1 MYISIR
7 RLKTYYIQV
16 KWDVM
21 KRKDVPKKVKPMPT
35 APLVLICEMIRV
47 VTVACSTSTKRSQ
60 HNGCSISLKWEVH
73 KSAKQCCV
81 SQYCRKITMLQGER
95 PTGTEPYEVPAYE
108 DGEIK
113 HSMRSSIQH
122 HIVRSQ
128 SFLQTD
134 LPLLPVN
141 TQNAE
146 WRVRDEQ
153 RQADRQQTS
162 YLSGHPSWT
171 PMI

>member
-1 MYISIR
+1 MR
-7 RLKTYYIQV
+7 C
-16 KWDVM
+16 DEEEGC
-21 KRKDVPKKVKPMPT
+21 PKESEANAHCPFGLNLRNDPCGDGSMLHLYKKKPT
-35 APLVLICEMIRV
+35 QWLFNQSEVR
-47 VTVACSTSTKRSQ
+47 STQ
-60 HNGCSISLKWEVH
+60 I
-73 KSAKQCCV
+73 CV

-95 PTGTEPYEVPAYE
+95 PTRTEPYEVPAYE